1 MIAESVV
8 CSAFD
13 LCIFMH
19 GFDCKVSLARK
30 FADARHSLTER
41 INGRGLLLRFLGLST
56 SEAA

>member
-1 MIAESVV
+1 MTPKNVV

>member
-1 MIAESVV
+1 MTPKSVV

-30 FADARHSLTER
+30 FADARHSLTNR
-41 INGRGLLLRFLGLST
+41 INRRGLLLRFLGLST